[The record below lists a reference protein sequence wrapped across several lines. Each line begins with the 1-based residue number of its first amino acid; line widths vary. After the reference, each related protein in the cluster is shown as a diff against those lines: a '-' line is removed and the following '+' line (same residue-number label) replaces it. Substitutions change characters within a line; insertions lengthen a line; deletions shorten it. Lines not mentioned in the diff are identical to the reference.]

1 MADKRDDHIILAIHV
16 TDRVEQASSV
26 QAILTASGGNIK
38 TRIGL
43 HEAAD
48 GAASPNGVI
57 LLELVGSDAQV
68 QALVAE
74 LNDIVGVETKSIVF
88 GH

>member
-1 MADKRDDHIILAIHV
+1 MADQRDDHIILAIHV

-26 QAILTASGGNIK
+26 QAVLTNCGGNIK

-43 HEAAD
+43 HEATN

-68 QALVAE
+68 QALIAS
-74 LNDIVGVETKSIVF
+74 LNDIVGVETKNIVF